1 MAKSSCNSPKSR
13 DYFIT
18 INESAESFEDIRE
31 RVNALNFKLYAY
43 ILHDKDV
50 LTTENEQT
58 GELEETPKRKHYHL
72 MVELKNPVSFKSIQ
86 DKFPGAHIETP
97 KYKKSAYQYLLHN
110 SPNSKEKYQ
119 YDINEIITNSLE
131 QVKFIIESET
141 FELFYENLFLRYMAQ
156 GTKTSYQ
163 FVKRFGLNAYKQ
175 YWGPY
180 NAMLSELSTDREM
193 QEDLEREKLA
203 IMEEELPF

>member
-1 MAKSSCNSPKSR
+1 MASSNSPKNR

-18 INESAESFEDIRE
+18 INEGAESFNDIAE
-31 RVNALNFKLYAY
+31 RIATLNFQLYAY
-43 ILHDKDV
+43 IMHDKDV

-58 GELEETPKRKHYHL
+58 GEIEQTPKKRHYHL
-72 MVELKNPVSFKSIQ
+72 MVELKNPISFKSMQ

-119 YDINEIITNSLE
+119 YELTEIITNSLE

-141 FELFYENLFLRYMAQ
+141 YELFYENQFLRYIAQ

-163 FVKRFGLNAYKQ
+163 FAKRFGLNAYKQ

-180 NAMLSELSTDREM
+180 SAMLSELSTDREM

>member
-1 MAKSSCNSPKSR
+1 MASNSPKNR

-18 INESAESFEDIRE
+18 INEGAESFNDIKE
-31 RVNALNFKLYAY
+31 RIGTLNFKLYAY
-43 ILHDKDV
+43 IMHDKDV
-50 LTTENEQT
+50 LESMDGQT
-58 GELEETPKRKHYHL
+58 GELKQTPKRKHYHL
-72 MVELKNPVSFKSIQ
+72 MVELKNPISFKSIQ

-97 KYKKSAYQYLLHN
+97 RYKKSAYQYLLHN

-119 YDINEIITNSLE
+119 YELTEIITNSLE
-131 QVKFIIESET
+131 QVKIIIESET
-141 FELFYENLFLRYMAQ
+141 YEQFFENQFLRYIAQ

-163 FVKRFGLNAYKQ
+163 FAKRFGLNAYKQ
-175 YWGPY
+175 YWSPY
-180 NAMLSELSTDREM
+180 SAMLNDLSTDREM

>member
-1 MAKSSCNSPKSR
+1 MASSNSPKNR

-18 INESAESFEDIRE
+18 INEGAESFNDIKE
-31 RVNALNFKLYAY
+31 RIGTLNFQLYAY
-43 ILHDKDV
+43 IMHDKDV
-50 LTTENEQT
+50 LTVENEQT
-58 GELEETPKRKHYHL
+58 GEIEQTPKKKHYHL
-72 MVELKNPVSFKSIQ
+72 MVELKNPVSFKSMQ
-86 DKFPGAHIETP
+86 NKFPGAHIETP

-119 YDINEIITNSLE
+119 YELTEIITNSLE
-131 QVKFIIESET
+131 QVKIIIESET
-141 FELFYENLFLRYMAQ
+141 YELFYENQFLRYIAQ

-163 FVKRFGLNAYKQ
+163 FAKRFGLNAYKQ

-180 NAMLSELSTDREM
+180 SAMLSELPTDREM
-193 QEDLEREKLA
+193 QEDLELEKLA

>member
-1 MAKSSCNSPKSR
+1 MASSNSPKNR

-18 INESAESFEDIRE
+18 INEGAESFNDITE
-31 RVNALNFKLYAY
+31 RIGTLNFQLYAY
-43 ILHDKDV
+43 IMHDKDV
-50 LTTENEQT
+50 LTVENEQT
-58 GELEETPKRKHYHL
+58 GEIEQTPKKRHYHL
-72 MVELKNPVSFKSIQ
+72 MVELKNPISFKSMQ

-119 YDINEIITNSLE
+119 YELTEIITNSLE

-141 FELFYENLFLRYMAQ
+141 YELFYENQFLRYIAQ

-163 FVKRFGLNAYKQ
+163 FAKRFGLNAYKQ

-180 NAMLSELSTDREM
+180 SAMLSELSTDREM